1 MICARIGRDF
11 EPALEASA
19 AAWYNSPS
27 RKDGGVMDTTN
38 NAAWEPMTPE
48 EKHRALYDRQVEL
61 LDTFLE
67 HRAITQ
73 EQHDKSL
80 RDLTMKMGY
89 GE

>member
-1 MICARIGRDF
+1 
-11 EPALEASA
+11 
-19 AAWYNSPS
+19 
-27 RKDGGVMDTTN
+27 MDTTN
-38 NAAWEPMTPE
+38 NAVEAMTPE
-48 EKHRALYDRQVEL
+48 QKRRELYDQQVAL

-89 GE
+89 GATE